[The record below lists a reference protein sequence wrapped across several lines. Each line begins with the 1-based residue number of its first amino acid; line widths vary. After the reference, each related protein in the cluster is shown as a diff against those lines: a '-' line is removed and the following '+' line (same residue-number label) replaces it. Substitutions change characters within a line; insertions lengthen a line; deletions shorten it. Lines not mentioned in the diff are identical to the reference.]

1 MEVGREFIA
10 GWCAGKSRENYLFY
24 KYSYPYS
31 FQKATFFLCLK
42 KSFRST
48 AWPFEISGQRSLLT
62 LLIAKYIILF
72 ELL

>member
-1 MEVGREFIA
+1 MRRRFPAFSNILPLVWG
-10 GWCAGKSRENYLFY
+10 SVH
-24 KYSYPYS
+24 SYPYS
-31 FQKATFFLCLK
+31 FQKATFFLRLK